1 MFGVEKKYEVPAGP
15 LDLVAVNTVTQDSIV
30 ITEGKKGTRPP
41 PTVPWKVRPPEPI
54 SRGRWLSPPRR
65 AVGLTAESGA
75 GRGAMGR
82 GDP

>member
-1 MFGVEKKYEVPAGP
+1 MFGAEKKYEVPAGP

-54 SRGRWLSPPRR
+54 SRGRWLPPPRR
-65 AVGLTAESGA
+65 AVG
-75 GRGAMGR
+75 
-82 GDP
+82 